1 MDGNNMNNFDN
12 QAAEYTYDAGAVYE
26 APAAKSGSNAL
37 AIVAIICAI
46 LSLVC
51 CFCYG
56 AGLVPAIVG
65 IICGANGKKKCPNT
79 TLAKVAMIISI
90 VSLVLNVITGIVM
103 LAVFGFSFF
112 AAMEDPYYYY

>member
-1 MDGNNMNNFDN
+1 MDGNNMNNMN
-12 QAAEYTYDAGAVYE
+12 TQASEYTYDAGAVYE
-26 APAAKSGSNAL
+26 APESKGSNAL
-37 AIVAIICAI
+37 AIIALICAI

-56 AGLVPAIVG
+56 AGLIPGIAG
-65 IICGANGKKKCPNT
+65 IICGSIGKKKCPNV

-90 VSLVLNVITGIVM
+90 VSVVLNVIVGIVM
-103 LAVFGFSFF
+103 IAVFGFSFF